1 MPLNFNSGSGTGSA
15 TGYIRYMAST
25 ASWSD
30 QGDNLDFKAA
40 IFDLANI
47 QTGWCYIDVGVA
59 PEWVMDDNI
68 ETRSARPEGDGWKRG
83 FKVNI
88 YSKAMFG
95 DESPVR
101 EWGTNSTGAQLGIQ
115 ALYAAWEESNPK
127 AGTSPVVEFAGGV
140 PTKIGK
146 GNTNVPTLNILKFIA
161 TPSELGGGASPAPA
175 PVAAPAVSNDTID
188 DEF

>member
-1 MPLNFNSGSGTGSA
+1 MPLNFNTGSGSA
-15 TGYIRYMAST
+15 NGYIRYMAST

-30 QGDNLDFKAA
+30 QGDTLDFKAA

-47 QTGWCYIDVGVA
+47 KTGWCHIDVGVA
-59 PEWVMDDNI
+59 PEWMMDASL
-68 ETRSARPEGDGWKRG
+68 EQPAARPEGDGWKRG
-83 FKVNI
+83 FKVDV

-95 DESPVR
+95 DDSPVR

-115 ALYAAWEESNPK
+115 ALYAAWEASNPA
-127 AGTSPVVEFAGGV
+127 AGTSPVVEFKGGV

-146 GNTNVPTLNILKFIA
+146 GNTNVPTLNILKFIE
-161 TPSELGGGASPAPA
+161 TPSELGGGSAPTPVAA
-175 PVAAPAVSNDTID
+175 PVAAPVSNDAID